1 MALSSFMK
9 NLFGTFDENEKH
21 VPTIAA
27 PENTDGAVEHDV
39 LDAGNLNNIW
49 RSYGLNLDPAYK
61 SLPDL
66 INMYREIAAHHEVQ
80 SGVTDIC
87 DQAIV
92 MDEDEPVTLNL
103 EKTTFSPAIQTKIQS
118 EFRNVLGLL
127 DYRDK
132 GYEHFRQWYIDG
144 RKIFFK
150 VTDPKNPK
158 KGIVELRALDP
169 RYVIKVREVQ
179 RQTIDGEDIVTG
191 YKDFFVYRPAD
202 KKDAAFIGYNF
213 KKDFML
219 PVDSVVYAHSGVLD
233 QEGKHI
239 ISYLHQAIKPAN
251 MIKMLEDAALI
262 YMIVRAPERRVFYI
276 DTGNLPK
283 SKAESYVRGIM
294 NGFKNKMTFDATTGK
309 VKNGYN
315 TQSMLED
322 FWLPRREGSKG
333 TEITTLPG
341 GNSMDAVDLLNY
353 YKQNLYDA
361 LQVPSSRADSGA
373 MINFGQ
379 GGTEITRDELKFDK
393 FVKRLQT
400 KFAIVFTEPLKTNL
414 ILKKIITEEEWEDN
428 KHSILVD
435 FASDSYFAERK
446 KAEMLQLR
454 LSNYTQVEPIIGT
467 HVSYEW
473 AALNVLH
480 LTQEEI
486 DQERKRILEEQN
498 DPIYK
503 LASQRQAQMNG
514 AMVPENPY
522 EPGGSDPFNPNPES
536 QQTTKPEVNDE

>member
-1 MALSSFMK
+1 M
-9 NLFGTFDENEKH
+9 NLRNAWNKIFGDDEKH
-21 VPTIAA
+21 IPTITA
-27 PENTDGAVEHDV
+27 PENTDGAIEHEV

-49 RSYGLNLDPAYK
+49 RSYGLNLDPEYK
-61 SLPDL
+61 TLPDL

-92 MDEDEPVTLNL
+92 MEDDPVLLNL
-103 EKTTFSPAIQTKIQS
+103 QKTKFSPAIQTKIQA
-118 EFRNVLGLL
+118 EFENVLNLL
-127 DYRDK
+127 EYRDK
-132 GYEHFRQWYIDG
+132 GYEYFRQWYIDG

-150 VTDPKNPK
+150 VVDPKKPQE
-158 KGIVELRALDP
+158 GIKELRALDP
-169 RYVIKVREVQ
+169 RYTIKVREIQ
-179 RQTIDGEDIVTG
+179 KETIDGDDIVTG
-191 YKDFFVYRPAD
+191 FKDFFVYRPVD
-202 KKDAAFIGYNF
+202 KKDGAFVGYGV
-213 KKDFML
+213 KKDFVL
-219 PVDSVVYAHSGVLD
+219 PVDSVVYAHSGLMD
-233 QEGKHI
+233 CCNKHI

-341 GNSMDAVDLLNY
+341 GQNMDATDLLNY

-361 LQVPSSRADSGA
+361 LQVPKARADSGA
-373 MINFGQ
+373 MIDFGQ

-400 KFAIVFTEPLKTNL
+400 KFAAIFLEPLKTNL
-414 ILKKIITEEEWEDN
+414 ILKRIITEEEWDEN
-428 KHSILVD
+428 KNAILVD
-435 FASDSYFAERK
+435 FAADSYFAERK
-446 KAEMLQLR
+446 QAEMLQLR
-454 LSNYTQVEPIIGT
+454 LSNYTQVEPIIGV

-473 AALNVLH
+473 AALEVLH
-480 LTQEEI
+480 LTQEVI
-486 DQERKRILEEQN
+486 DAERKKILAEQN

-503 LASQRQAQMNG
+503 LAAQRAAQQNG
-514 AMVPENPY
+514 AMEPDPSFNDPEF
-522 EPGGSDPFNPNPES
+522 GGQPPMQQN
-536 QQTTKPEVNDE
+536 QTTNPSGVNDE

>member
-1 MALSSFMK
+1 MAGLRDAWNK
-9 NLFGTFDENEKH
+9 IFGSDEEF

-27 PENTDGAVEHDV
+27 PENTDGAIEHEV

-49 RSYGLNLDPAYK
+49 RSYGLNLDPEYK

-66 INMYREIAAHHEVQ
+66 INMYREIAGHHEVA

-92 MDEDEPVTLNL
+92 MEDDPILLNL
-103 EKTTFSPAIQTKIQS
+103 QKTKFSPAIQTKIQA
-118 EFRNVLGLL
+118 EFEGVVNLL
-127 DYRDK
+127 EYREK
-132 GYEHFRQWYIDG
+132 GYEYFRQWYIDG

-150 VTDPKNPK
+150 VVDPKKPQE
-158 KGIVELRALDP
+158 GIKELRALDP

-179 RQTIDGEDIVTG
+179 KQTIDGEDIVTG

-202 KKDAAFIGYNF
+202 KKDGAFIGYGV
-213 KKDFML
+213 KKDFVL
-219 PVDSVVYAHSGVLD
+219 PVDSVVYAHSGLLD
-233 QEGKHI
+233 CAGKHI

-283 SKAESYVRGIM
+283 TKAESYVRGIM

-341 GNSMDAVDLLNY
+341 GQNMDATDLLNY

-361 LQVPSSRADSGA
+361 LQVPKSRADSGA
-373 MINFGQ
+373 MIDFGQ

-393 FVKRLQT
+393 FVHRLQSR
-400 KFAIVFTEPLKTNL
+400 FATIFLEPLKTNL
-414 ILKKIITEEEWEDN
+414 ILKRIITEEEWDEN
-428 KHSILVD
+428 KNSIIVD
-435 FASDSYFAERK
+435 FALDSYFAERK

-454 LSNYTQVEPIIGT
+454 LSNYTQVEPIIGV
-467 HVSYEW
+467 HVSYKW
-473 AALNVLH
+473 AALEVLK
-480 LTQEEI
+480 LTQEVI
-486 DQERKRILEEQN
+486 DEERKTILEEQK
-498 DPIYK
+498 DPIYQ
-503 LASQRQAQMNG
+503 LAAQRAAQQNG
-514 AMVPENPY
+514 AMEPDPSFNDPEF
-522 EPGGSDPFNPNPES
+522 GGGGPPTPAPN
-536 QQTTKPEVNDE
+536 QQPNL

>member
-1 MALSSFMK
+1 MALRDAWNK
-9 NLFGTFDENEKH
+9 IFGSEETF

-27 PENTDGAVEHDV
+27 PENMDGAVEHDV
-39 LDAGNLNNIW
+39 LDTGNLNNIW
-49 RSYGLNLDPAYK
+49 RSYGLNLDPEYK
-61 SLPDL
+61 TLPDL
-66 INMYREIAAHHEVQ
+66 INTYREIAGHHEVA
-80 SGVTDIC
+80 SGITDIC

-92 MDEDEPVTLNL
+92 MEDDPILLNL
-103 EKTTFSPAIQTKIQS
+103 QKTKFSPAIQTKIQA
-118 EFRNVLGLL
+118 EFEGVVNLL
-127 DYRDK
+127 EYREK
-132 GYEHFRQWYIDG
+132 GYEYFRQWYTDG

-150 VTDPKNPK
+150 VVDPKKPQE
-158 KGIVELRALDP
+158 GIKELRALDP

-179 RQTIDGEDIVTG
+179 KQNIDGEDIVTG
-191 YKDFFVYRPAD
+191 YKDFFVYRPVD
-202 KKDAAFIGYNF
+202 KKDGAFIGYGV
-213 KKDFML
+213 KKDFVL
-219 PVDSVVYAHSGVLD
+219 PVDSVVYAHSGLLD
-233 QEGKHI
+233 RDGKHI
-239 ISYLHQAIKPAN
+239 ISHLHQAIKPAN

-283 SKAESYVRGIM
+283 TKAEQYVRGIM

-341 GNSMDAVDLLNY
+341 GQNMDATDLLNY

-361 LQVPSSRADSGA
+361 LQVPGSRAESGA
-373 MINFGQ
+373 MIDFGQ

-393 FVKRLQT
+393 FVHRLQAR
-400 KFAIVFTEPLKTNL
+400 FATIFLEPLKTNL
-414 ILKKIITEEEWEDN
+414 ILKRIITEEEWDQN
-428 KHSILVD
+428 KNAIMID
-435 FASDSYFAERK
+435 FAVDSYFAERK

-454 LSNYTQVEPIIGT
+454 LSNYTQVEPIIGV

-473 AALNVLH
+473 AALEVLK

-486 DQERKRILEEQN
+486 DEQRKKILEEQK
-498 DPIYK
+498 DPIYQ
-503 LASQRQAQMNG
+503 LAAQRSAQQNG
-514 AMVPENPY
+514 AMEPDPSFNDPEF
-522 EPGGSDPFNPNPES
+522 GGGQPTPTPQPNP
-536 QQTTKPEVNDE
+536 QPNL